1 MSRAEELLKRAAQV
15 QERLGYSPAQDRLR
29 RLRTGKAHPRT
40 KEEMAEWRA
49 YVDNPAR
56 VLRKITHDT
65 LPKRGKVVATPGP
78 REGELLWWVDGV
90 TYTDDPETV
99 WVLAHK
105 RVKVEDAPTAS
116 PRTTRRGSKRSSGAA
131 PNGPPDVRPASAK
144 RPPVKTPTARPQHR
158 SNSR

>member
-1 MSRAEELLKRAAQV
+1 MSRAEELLKRAAQA

-29 RLRTGKAHPRT
+29 RLRTGKARPRT

-49 YVDNPAR
+49 YIDNPVR

-65 LPKRGKVVATPGP
+65 LPKRGKVVATSGP
-78 REGELLWWVDGV
+78 REGEQVWWVDGV

-105 RVKVEDAPTAS
+105 RVRVEDAPD
-116 PRTTRRGSKRSSGAA
+116 GI
-131 PNGPPDVRPASAK
+131 PADY
-144 RPPVKTPTARPQHR
+144 TARVEAEQQRRAEAAARREARKRKKAAGEGPD
-158 SNSR
+158 SRTST